1 MAIITFMSD
10 FGHRDHYVAAV
21 KAKIFSINPN
31 IQVVDITHH
40 IEHFNISHGAFV
52 LRSVYKDFPKGTVH
66 LVAVNSPVKE
76 ADKLMAFKF
85 DDHYFVGVDNGLF
98 SLLSDKPIQPV
109 AVELNRDAISGVF
122 PERNVLAGAAVSLAS
137 GASIYNLGK
146 QIEQMKQM
154 LNRQL
159 RITKNQIVGHV
170 IHVDHYGNLM
180 TNISQEVIEQVR
192 NQRAFTVSFGREMV
206 GCINSSYNSQD
217 HGDVMAIYNSNGYL
231 EITLSLGNAA
241 ELLGLGYDSAVTI
254 SFVSEDSIPG

>member
-31 IQVVDITHH
+31 INVVDITHH
-40 IEHFNISHGAFV
+40 IDHFNISHAAFV

-85 DDHYFVGVDNGLF
+85 EDYYFVGVDNGLF
-98 SLLSDKPIQPV
+98 SLLSDKPIMPV
-109 AVELNRDAISGVF
+109 AVELQRDAISGIF
-122 PERNVLAGAAVSLAS
+122 PERSVLAGAAVSLAS

-146 QIEQMKQM
+146 QVEQMKLM

-180 TNISQEVIEQVR
+180 TNISRDIIEEVR
-192 NQRAFTVSFGREMV
+192 NNRQFTVAFGREMV
-206 GCINSSYNSQD
+206 DSIVTSYNSLD
-217 HGDVMAIYNSNGYL
+217 HGDVMALYNSNGFL

-241 ELLGLGYDSAVTI
+241 ELLGLGYDSAVTV
-254 SFVSEDSIPG
+254 SFVPDESIPR